1 MNILISVEVIG
12 VDEIPRDVFEE
23 WEEKSKKK
31 KKERKKRNLENK
43 PILRSKNEE
52 EAAREM
58 YQENSMKEISCTQ
71 VW

>member
-23 WEEKSKKK
+23 WEEKSK